1 MAAAMPMNPAVPLAG
16 PLMPLNLV
24 LPRVFSAILTLLGVM
39 VVVFVL
45 VRVVPGDPI
54 AMMIAPGAS
63 EADITALRA
72 VYGLDLP
79 VWKQFVIWFEKVL
92 GGDLGASISMKQ
104 NVLTIIAD
112 RLPATIELALLA
124 LAAAVLLGGAIALVS
139 TAWRGTWVE
148 GVIDNAN
155 GLLLAVPDFIWALTF
170 VLVLGV
176 LVPLL
181 PISGRSEPTVDPGL
195 ATQFFVLEGLLRGKF
210 GFVWDVLTHMIMPA
224 LAIALPLAAVI
235 GRVLKNTMMDVMV
248 QDYIVLARIKGLSN
262 LRILLQEALRNAAVP
277 ALALTG
283 VQFTF
288 LIGGTVIT
296 ERIFSYPG
304 IGNLAIDAV
313 INRDL
318 PLIQGLVLTFGII
331 FIAIN
336 MLVDALTAWLNPRLR
351 HA

>member
-1 MAAAMPMNPAVPLAG
+1 MVVKHIFARLI
-16 PLMPLNLV
+16 
-24 LPRVFSAILTLLGVM
+24 SAIATLFGVM

-63 EADITALRA
+63 EADVAALRA
-72 VYGLDLP
+72 LYGLDLP
-79 VWKQFVIWFEKVL
+79 IHQQFFVWFGQILQGDFGTSISLKQGVL
-92 GGDLGASISMKQ
+92 GI
-104 NVLTIIAD
+104 VLN
-112 RLPATIELALLA
+112 RLPATLELALLA
-124 LAAAVLLGGAIALVS
+124 LGLAVAWGTFIALLS
-139 TAWRGTWVE
+139 TAWRGRFF
-148 GVIDNAN
+148 GKLIDNFN
-155 GLLLAVPDFIWALTF
+155 GTMLAVPDFIWGLTF

-176 LVPLL
+176 VVPIL
-181 PISGRSEPTVDPGL
+181 PISGRSDPTVDAGL
-195 ATQFFVLEGLLRGKF
+195 ATQFYLVEGLLHGKLT
-210 GFVWDVLTHMIMPA
+210 FVWDVLQHMLLPA
-224 LAIALPLAAVI
+224 LTMALPLAAVI

-248 QDYIVLARIKGLSN
+248 QDYIILARIKGLSN
-262 LRILLQEALRNAAVP
+262 LRILLQEALRNAIVP

-318 PLIQGLVLTFGII
+318 PLIQGLVLAFGVTFII
-331 FIAIN
+331 VN
-336 MLVDALTAWLNPRLR
+336 MLVDAMTAWFNPRLR

>member
-1 MAAAMPMNPAVPLAG
+1 MPVRLILSRLVSAV
-16 PLMPLNLV
+16 
-24 LPRVFSAILTLLGVM
+24 LTLLGVM

-63 EADITALRA
+63 EADVAALRA
-72 VYGLDLP
+72 RYGLDLP
-79 VWKQFVIWFEKVL
+79 ISQQFILWFGQVL
-92 GGDLGASISMKQ
+92 HGNFGTSISLKQ
-104 NVLTIIAD
+104 GVMGIILD
-112 RLPATIELALLA
+112 RLPATLELAALALGLA
-124 LAAAVLLGGAIALVS
+124 LAWGTFIALLS
-139 TAWRGTWVE
+139 TAWRGTWCE
-148 GVIDNAN
+148 RFIDGFNGVM
-155 GLLLAVPDFIWALTF
+155 LAVPDFIWGLTF

-181 PISGRSEPTVDPGL
+181 PISGRSDPTIDAGL
-195 ATQFFVLEGLLRGKF
+195 ATQFYLIEGLLRGKLA
-210 GFVWDVLTHMIMPA
+210 FVVDVLRHMILPA
-224 LAIALPLAAVI
+224 LTMSFPLAAVI

-248 QDYIVLARIKGLSN
+248 QDYIVLARIKGLSA

-318 PLIQGLVLTFGII
+318 PLIQGLVLTFGVI
-331 FIAIN
+331 FIIVN
-336 MLVDALTAWLNPRLR
+336 MLVDAMTTWLNPRLR

>member
-1 MAAAMPMNPAVPLAG
+1 MSASTILSRAL
-16 PLMPLNLV
+16 
-24 LPRVFSAILTLLGVM
+24 SAIVTLLGVM
-39 VVVFVL
+39 VIVFVL

-54 AMMIAPGAS
+54 SMMIAPGAS
-63 EADITALRA
+63 ESDINALRA
-72 VYGLDLP
+72 RYGLDLP
-79 VWKQFVIWFEKVL
+79 VWQQFLVWFGQVL
-92 GGDLGASISMKQ
+92 HGNFGTSISLKQ
-104 NVLTIIAD
+104 NVMTIILE
-112 RLPATIELALLA
+112 RLPATLELAALA
-124 LAAAVLLGGAIALVS
+124 LAMALVWGTFIALVS
-139 TAWRGTWVE
+139 THLQGTWAQRF
-148 GVIDNAN
+148 IDNFN
-155 GLLLAVPDFIWALTF
+155 GVMLAVPDFIWGLTF

-181 PISGRSEPTVDPGL
+181 PISGRSDPTIDAGL
-195 ATQFFVLEGLLRGKF
+195 YTQFYLIEGLLRLKLA
-210 GFVWDVLTHMIMPA
+210 FVWDVLKHMILPA
-224 LAIALPLAAVI
+224 CTMSFPLAAVI

-248 QDYIVLARIKGLSN
+248 QDYIVLARIKGLSS

-318 PLIQGLVLTFGII
+318 PLIQGLVLTFGVI
-331 FIAIN
+331 FIAVN
-336 MLVDALTAWLNPRLR
+336 MAVDAMTAWLNPRLR

>member
-1 MAAAMPMNPAVPLAG
+1 
-16 PLMPLNLV
+16 MPLSLILSRALSALV
-24 LPRVFSAILTLLGVM
+24 TLIGVM

-63 EADITALRA
+63 DADIAALRA
-72 VYGLDLP
+72 HYGLDLSI
-79 VWKQFVIWFEKVL
+79 WQQFWIWFGQVL
-92 GGDLGASISMKQ
+92 HGNLGTSISMKQ
-104 NVLTIIAD
+104 NVLTIIGQ
-112 RLPATIELALLA
+112 RLPATLELAIFA
-124 LAAAVLLGGAIALVS
+124 LTMAVVWGGFIALVS

-148 GVIDNAN
+148 RAIDNFN
-155 GLLLAVPDFIWALTF
+155 GVMLAVPDFIWGLTF

-176 LVPLL
+176 IVPLL
-181 PISGRSEPTVDPGL
+181 PISGRSDPSIDAGL
-195 ATQFFVLEGLLRGKF
+195 ASQFYVLEGLLRGKF
-210 GFVWDVLTHMIMPA
+210 GFVWDVLKHMLLPACA
-224 LAIALPLAAVI
+224 LAFPLAAVI

-248 QDYIVLARIKGLSN
+248 QDYILLARIKGLSS

-331 FIAIN
+331 FIAVN
-336 MLVDALTAWLNPRLR
+336 MLVDALTVWLNPRLR

>member
-1 MAAAMPMNPAVPLAG
+1 MYPALILSRA
-16 PLMPLNLV
+16 L
-24 LPRVFSAILTLLGVM
+24 SAIVTLFGVM
-39 VVVFVL
+39 VIVFVL

-63 EADITALRA
+63 EADIQALRA
-72 VYGLDLP
+72 HYGLDLP
-79 VWKQFVIWFEKVL
+79 IWQQFLVWLGQVL
-92 GGDLGASISMKQ
+92 HGNFGTSISLKQ
-104 NVLTIIAD
+104 NVLTVILE
-112 RLPATIELALLA
+112 RLPATLELAIFA
-124 LAAAVLLGGAIALVS
+124 LVMAVVWGCFIALFS
-139 TAWRGTWVE
+139 TAMRGTLLE
-148 GVIDNAN
+148 RFIDNFN
-155 GLLLAVPDFIWALTF
+155 GVMLAVPDFIWGLTF
-170 VLVLGV
+170 VLLLGV
-176 LVPLL
+176 LLPVL
-181 PISGRSEPTVDPGL
+181 PISGRSDPTIDAGL
-195 ATQFFVLEGLLRGKF
+195 ATQFYILEGLLRGKLY
-210 GFVWDVLTHMIMPA
+210 FVWDVLKHMLLPA
-224 LAIALPLAAVI
+224 LTMAFPLAAVI

-248 QDYIVLARIKGLSN
+248 QDYILLARIKGLSS

-318 PLIQGLVLTFGII
+318 PLIQGLVLTFGTI
-331 FIAIN
+331 FIVVN
-336 MLVDALTAWLNPRLR
+336 MLVDALTVWLNPRLR

>member
-1 MAAAMPMNPAVPLAG
+1 
-16 PLMPLNLV
+16 MPLSLI
-24 LPRVFSAILTLLGVM
+24 LSRALSALLTLFGVM

-54 AMMIAPGAS
+54 AMMIAPGATD
-63 EADITALRA
+63 ADIAALRA
-72 VYGLDLP
+72 HYGLDLP
-79 VWKQFVIWFEKVL
+79 IWQQFWIWFGQVL
-92 GGDLGASISMKQ
+92 HGNLGTSISMKQ
-104 NVLTIIAD
+104 GVLTIIAQ
-112 RLPATIELALLA
+112 RLPATLELAILA
-124 LAAAVLLGGAIALVS
+124 LVMAVAWGGFIALVS

-148 GVIDNAN
+148 RAIDNFN
-155 GLLLAVPDFIWALTF
+155 GVMLAVPDFIWGLTF

-181 PISGRSEPTVDPGL
+181 PISGRSDPSIDAGL
-195 ATQFFVLEGLLRGKF
+195 ATQFYILEGLLRGKF
-210 GFVWDVLTHMIMPA
+210 AFVWDVLKHMLLPACA
-224 LAIALPLAAVI
+224 LAFPLAAVI
-235 GRVLKNTMMDVMV
+235 GRVLKNTMLDVMV
-248 QDYIVLARIKGLSN
+248 QDYITLARIKGLSN
-262 LRILLQEALRNAAVP
+262 IRILLQEALRNAAVP

-331 FIAIN
+331 FIIVN
-336 MLVDALTAWLNPRLR
+336 MAVDALTVWLNPRLR

>member
-1 MAAAMPMNPAVPLAG
+1 
-16 PLMPLNLV
+16 MPLKLIV
-24 LPRVFSAILTLLGVM
+24 SRALSAAVTLLGVM

-63 EADITALRA
+63 EADIAALRA

-79 VWKQFVIWFEKVL
+79 IWQQFGVWFGQVL
-92 GGDLGASISMKQ
+92 QGNLGTSISMKQ
-104 NVLTIIAD
+104 NVLTIIAE
-112 RLPATIELALLA
+112 RLPATLELAVFA
-124 LAAAVLLGGAIALVS
+124 LTMAVVWGCFIALLS
-139 TAWRGTWVE
+139 TTWRGTAFE
-148 GVIDNAN
+148 RIIDNFN
-155 GLLLAVPDFIWALTF
+155 GIMLAVPDFIWGLTF

-181 PISGRSEPTVDPGL
+181 PISGRSDPSVESGL
-195 ATQFFVLEGLLRGKF
+195 ATQFFIIEGLLRGKF
-210 GFVWDVLTHMIMPA
+210 AFVWDVLKHMLLPA
-224 LAIALPLAAVI
+224 CAMAFPLAAVI

-248 QDYIVLARIKGLSN
+248 QDYILLARIKGLSG

-318 PLIQGLVLTFGII
+318 PLIQGLVLTFGVI
-331 FIAIN
+331 FILVN
-336 MLVDALTAWLNPRLR
+336 MLVDAATVWLNPRLR

>member
-1 MAAAMPMNPAVPLAG
+1 MPMNPAVPLAG

>member
-1 MAAAMPMNPAVPLAG
+1 MMSPKLIIS
-16 PLMPLNLV
+16 
-24 LPRVFSAILTLLGVM
+24 RTTSAIITLLGVM
-39 VVVFVL
+39 VIVFVL

-54 AMMIAPGAS
+54 AMMISPGAT
-63 EADITALRA
+63 EADILTLRTH
-72 VYGLDLP
+72 YGLDLP
-79 VWKQFVIWFEKVL
+79 IYQQFFVWFGQVL
-92 GGDLGASISMKQ
+92 QGNFGTSISLKQ
-104 NVLTIIAD
+104 NVMTVILG
-112 RLPATIELALLA
+112 RLPATLELALFALCLA
-124 LAAAVLLGGAIALVS
+124 VVWGTFVALVS
-139 TAWRGTWVE
+139 TAWRGTFFE
-148 GVIDNAN
+148 KIIDNFN
-155 GLLLAVPDFIWALTF
+155 GLMLAVPDFIWGLTF

-176 LVPLL
+176 IWPIL
-181 PISGRSEPTVDPGL
+181 PISGRSDPSIDIKL
-195 ATQFFVLEGLLRGKF
+195 STQFYIIEGLLRGHF
-210 GFVWDVLTHMIMPA
+210 GFVWDVLKHMILPA
-224 LAIALPLAAVI
+224 LTMSLPLAAVI

-296 ERIFSYPG
+296 ERIFAYPG

-318 PLIQGLVLTFGII
+318 PLIQGLVLTFGVI
-331 FIAIN
+331 FIAVN
-336 MLVDALTAWLNPRLR
+336 MIVDAMTAWLNPRLR

>member
-1 MAAAMPMNPAVPLAG
+1 
-16 PLMPLNLV
+16 MPLSLI
-24 LPRVFSAILTLLGVM
+24 LSRALSAIVTLLGVM
-39 VVVFVL
+39 VIVFVL

-63 EADITALRA
+63 EADIAALRA
-72 VYGLDLP
+72 HYGLDLP
-79 VWKQFVIWFEKVL
+79 IWQQFWVWFQQVL
-92 GGDLGASISMKQ
+92 SGNLGTSISMKQ
-104 NVLTIIAD
+104 SVLTIIGE
-112 RLPATIELALLA
+112 RLPATIELAVFA
-124 LAAAVLLGGAIALVS
+124 LVMAVVWGTFIALLS
-139 TAWRGTWVE
+139 TAWRGTVLE
-148 GVIDNAN
+148 RFIDNFN
-155 GLLLAVPDFIWALTF
+155 GIMLAVPDFIWGLTF

-181 PISGRSEPTVDPGL
+181 PISGRSDPSIDAGL
-195 ATQFFVLEGLLRGKF
+195 ATQFFIIEGLLRLKF
-210 GFVWDVLTHMIMPA
+210 AFVWDVLKHMLLPA
-224 LAIALPLAAVI
+224 CAMAFPLAAVI

-248 QDYIVLARIKGLSN
+248 QDYILLARIKGLSG

-331 FIAIN
+331 FILVNI
-336 MLVDALTAWLNPRLR
+336 LVDALTVWLNPRLR

>member
-1 MAAAMPMNPAVPLAG
+1 M
-16 PLMPLNLV
+16 
-24 LPRVFSAILTLLGVM
+24 
-39 VVVFVL
+39 
-45 VRVVPGDPI
+45 
-54 AMMIAPGAS
+54 
-63 EADITALRA
+63 
-72 VYGLDLP
+72 
-79 VWKQFVIWFEKVL
+79 
-92 GGDLGASISMKQ
+92 
-104 NVLTIIAD
+104 TIIAD

-124 LAAAVLLGGAIALVS
+124 LAIAVLLGGTIALVS

-148 GVIDNAN
+148 SLIDNAN

-181 PISGRSEPTVDPGL
+181 PISGRSDPTIDHGL

-210 GFVWDVLTHMIMPA
+210 AFVGDVLKHMVMPA
-224 LAIALPLAAVI
+224 FAIGLPLAAVI

-262 LRILLQEALRNAAVP
+262 GRLLLQEALRNAAVP

-318 PLIQGLVLTFGII
+318 PLIQGLVLTFGVI
-331 FIAIN
+331 FIAVN

>member
-1 MAAAMPMNPAVPLAG
+1 MTFTSPLAG
-16 PLMPLNLV
+16 PHMPITLIASRCL
-24 LPRVFSAILTLLGVM
+24 SALLTMLGVM

-54 AMMIAPGAS
+54 AMMIAPGATD
-63 EADITALRA
+63 ADIAALRA
-72 VYGLDLP
+72 HYGLDLSIWQQFW
-79 VWKQFVIWFEKVL
+79 VWFRQVL
-92 GGDLGASISMKQ
+92 GGNLGTSISMKQ
-104 NVLTIIAD
+104 NVLTIISE
-112 RLPATIELALLA
+112 RLPATLELAAFA
-124 LAAAVLLGGAIALVS
+124 LTMAVVWGTFIALLS

-148 GVIDNAN
+148 RVVDNFN
-155 GLLLAVPDFIWALTF
+155 GIMLAVPDFIWGLTF
-170 VLVLGV
+170 VLLLGV

-181 PISGRSEPTVDPGL
+181 PISGRSDPSMDSGL
-195 ATQFFVLEGLLRGKF
+195 STQFFILEGLLRGKLP
-210 GFVWDVLTHMIMPA
+210 FVWDVLKHMLLPA
-224 LAIALPLAAVI
+224 CAMAFPLAAVI

-248 QDYIVLARIKGLSN
+248 QDYILLARIKGLSG

-331 FIAIN
+331 FIIVN
-336 MLVDALTAWLNPRLR
+336 MGVDALTAWLNPRLR

>member
-1 MAAAMPMNPAVPLAG
+1 MPVKRIASRAL
-16 PLMPLNLV
+16 
-24 LPRVFSAILTLLGVM
+24 SAIVTLLGVM
-39 VVVFVL
+39 VIVFVL

-63 EADITALRA
+63 EADVQALRA
-72 VYGLDLP
+72 LYGLDLP
-79 VWKQFVIWFEKVL
+79 IYQQFFVWFGQVL
-92 GGDLGASISMKQ
+92 QGDFGTSISLKQ
-104 NVLTIIAD
+104 NVMRIILD
-112 RLPATIELALLA
+112 RLPATLELAFFAFCLA
-124 LAAAVLLGGAIALVS
+124 VVWGTFIALLS
-139 TAWRGTWVE
+139 TARRGSIFE
-148 GVIDNAN
+148 KLIDAFN
-155 GLLLAVPDFIWALTF
+155 GLMLAVPDFIWGLTF

-176 LVPLL
+176 LLPIL
-181 PISGRSEPTVDPGL
+181 PISGRSDPAIDAKL
-195 ATQFFVLEGLLRGKF
+195 STQFYIVEGVLRGHF
-210 GFVWDVLTHMIMPA
+210 YFVWDVLKHMILPA
-224 LAIALPLAAVI
+224 FTMSIPLAAVI
-235 GRVLKNTMMDVMV
+235 GRVLKSALLDVMV
-248 QDYIVLARIKGLSN
+248 QDYILLARIKGLSN

-318 PLIQGLVLTFGII
+318 PLIQGLVLTFGSI
-331 FIAIN
+331 FIIVN
-336 MLVDALTAWLNPRLR
+336 MLVDAATTWLNPRLR

>member
-1 MAAAMPMNPAVPLAG
+1 
-16 PLMPLNLV
+16 MPLSLI
-24 LPRVFSAILTLLGVM
+24 LSRALSAIVTLLGVM
-39 VVVFVL
+39 VIVFVL
-45 VRVVPGDPI
+45 VRVVPCDPI

-63 EADITALRA
+63 EADIAALRA
-72 VYGLDLP
+72 HYGLDLP
-79 VWKQFVIWFEKVL
+79 IWQQFWVWFQQVL
-92 GGDLGASISMKQ
+92 SGNLGTSISMKQ
-104 NVLTIIAD
+104 SVLTIIGE
-112 RLPATIELALLA
+112 RLPATIELAIFA
-124 LAAAVLLGGAIALVS
+124 LVMAVVWGTFIALLS
-139 TAWRGTWVE
+139 TAWRGTALE
-148 GVIDNAN
+148 RFIDNFN
-155 GLLLAVPDFIWALTF
+155 GIMLAVPDFIWGLTF

-176 LVPLL
+176 LLPLL
-181 PISGRSEPTVDPGL
+181 PISGRSDPSIDAGL
-195 ATQFFVLEGLLRGKF
+195 ATQFFILEGLLRLKF
-210 GFVWDVLTHMIMPA
+210 AFVWDVLKHMLLPA
-224 LAIALPLAAVI
+224 CAMAFPLAAVI

-248 QDYIVLARIKGLSN
+248 QDYILLARIKGLSG

-331 FIAIN
+331 FILVNI
-336 MLVDALTAWLNPRLR
+336 LVDALTVWLNPRLR

>member
-1 MAAAMPMNPAVPLAG
+1 MPVK
-16 PLMPLNLV
+16 LV
-24 LPRVFSAILTLLGVM
+24 LSRLFSAVLTLLGVM

-63 EADITALRA
+63 ETDVAALRA
-72 VYGLDLP
+72 RYGLDLP
-79 VWKQFVIWFEKVL
+79 IAQQFFVWFGQALHGNFGI
-92 GGDLGASISMKQ
+92 SISLKQ
-104 NVLTIIAD
+104 GVMGIILD
-112 RLPATIELALLA
+112 RLPATLELALLA
-124 LAAAVLLGGAIALVS
+124 LGLALTWGTFIALLS
-139 TAWRGTWVE
+139 TAWRGTWLE
-148 GVIDNAN
+148 RLIDGFNGVM
-155 GLLLAVPDFIWALTF
+155 LAVPDFIWGLTF

-181 PISGRSEPTVDPGL
+181 PISGRSDPAIDAGL
-195 ATQFFVLEGLLRGKF
+195 ATQFYLVEGLLRGKLAF
-210 GFVWDVLTHMIMPA
+210 LFDVLKHMILPA
-224 LAIALPLAAVI
+224 LTMSFPLAAVI

-248 QDYIVLARIKGLSN
+248 QDYILLARIKGLSS

-318 PLIQGLVLTFGII
+318 PLIQGLVLTFGVI
-331 FIAIN
+331 FIAVN
-336 MLVDALTAWLNPRLR
+336 MLVDSMTAWLNPRLR

>member
-1 MAAAMPMNPAVPLAG
+1 MPLA
-16 PLMPLNLV
+16 LIIS
-24 LPRVFSAILTLLGVM
+24 RAISTIATLFGVM

-63 EADITALRA
+63 DADIAALRA
-72 VYGLDLP
+72 LYGLDLP
-79 VWKQFVIWFEKVL
+79 IWEQFWIWFRQVL
-92 GGDLGASISMKQ
+92 AGDLGTSISMKQ

-112 RLPATIELALLA
+112 RLPATLELAVLA
-124 LAAAVLLGGAIALVS
+124 LIIAVALGGMIALVS
-139 TAWRGTWVE
+139 TAWRGTAAE
-148 GVIDNAN
+148 RLIDGFN
-155 GLLLAVPDFIWALTF
+155 GIMLAVPDFIWSLTF
-170 VLVLGV
+170 VLLLGV
-176 LVPLL
+176 LVPLF
-181 PISGRSEPTVDPGL
+181 PISGRSDPSADPGL
-195 ATQFFVLEGLLRGKF
+195 STQFFILEGLLRGRF
-210 GFVWDVLTHMIMPA
+210 TFVWDVLRHMLLPA
-224 LAIALPLAAVI
+224 CAIAFPLAAII
-235 GRVLKNTMMDVMV
+235 GRVLKNTMAEVMV
-248 QDYIVLARIKGLSN
+248 QDYILLARIKGLSN

-331 FIAIN
+331 FIAVN
-336 MLVDALTAWLNPRLR
+336 MAVDALTAWLNPRLR

>member
-1 MAAAMPMNPAVPLAG
+1 MMSPKLIISRAT
-16 PLMPLNLV
+16 
-24 LPRVFSAILTLLGVM
+24 SAIITLLGVM
-39 VVVFVL
+39 MIVFVL

-54 AMMIAPGAS
+54 AMMISPGAT
-63 EADITALRA
+63 EADILALRA
-72 VYGLDLP
+72 HYGLDLP
-79 VWKQFVIWFEKVL
+79 IYQQFFVWLGQVL
-92 GGDLGASISMKQ
+92 LGNFGTSISLKQ
-104 NVLTIIAD
+104 NVMTVILG
-112 RLPATIELALLA
+112 RLPATLELALFALCLA
-124 LAAAVLLGGAIALVS
+124 VVWGTFVALVS
-139 TAWRGTWVE
+139 TAWRGTFFE
-148 GVIDNAN
+148 KIIDNFN
-155 GLLLAVPDFIWALTF
+155 GLMLAVPDFIWGLTF

-176 LVPLL
+176 VWPIL
-181 PISGRSEPTVDPGL
+181 PISGRSDPSIDAKL
-195 ATQFFVLEGLLRGKF
+195 TTQFYIIEGLMRGHF
-210 GFVWDVLTHMIMPA
+210 GFVWDVLKHMILPA
-224 LAIALPLAAVI
+224 LTMSLPLAAVI

-296 ERIFSYPG
+296 ERIFAYPG

-318 PLIQGLVLTFGII
+318 PLIQGLVLTFGAI
-331 FIAIN
+331 FILVN
-336 MLVDALTAWLNPRLR
+336 MIVDALAALLNPRLR

>member
-1 MAAAMPMNPAVPLAG
+1 MTAAMLMLFTSPPAGLH
-16 PLMPLNLV
+16 MPFRLILSRSV
-24 LPRVFSAILTLLGVM
+24 SALLTLLGVM

-45 VRVVPGDPI
+45 VRVVPGDPV

-63 EADITALRA
+63 EADIAALRA
-72 VYGLDLP
+72 LYGLDLP
-79 VWKQFVIWFEKVL
+79 IWQQFQLWFAQVL
-92 GGDLGASISMKQ
+92 RGDLGTSISMKQ
-104 NVLTIIAD
+104 NVLTIIGE

-124 LAAAVLLGGAIALVS
+124 LVLAVAWGGFIALLS
-139 TAWRGTWVE
+139 TAWSGTVLE
-148 GVIDNAN
+148 RLIDGFN
-155 GLLLAVPDFIWALTF
+155 GIMLAVPDFIWGLSF

-176 LVPLL
+176 LVPVL
-181 PISGRSEPTVDPGL
+181 PISGRSDPTIDAGL
-195 ATQFFVLEGLLRGKF
+195 ATQFYLIEGLLTGKF
-210 GFVWDVLTHMIMPA
+210 AFAWDVLRHMVLPA
-224 LAIALPLAAVI
+224 CAMAFPLAAVI

-248 QDYIVLARIKGLSN
+248 QDYILLARIKGLSN

-288 LIGGTVIT
+288 LVGGTVIT

-318 PLIQGLVLTFGII
+318 PLIQGLVLTFGVI
-331 FIAIN
+331 FIIVN
-336 MLVDALTAWLNPRLR
+336 MLVDAMTAWLNPRLR

>member
-1 MAAAMPMNPAVPLAG
+1 MPVKILASRA
-16 PLMPLNLV
+16 L
-24 LPRVFSAILTLLGVM
+24 SAIVTLLGVM
-39 VVVFVL
+39 IIVFVL

-54 AMMIAPGAS
+54 AMMISPGAS
-63 EADITALRA
+63 QADILTLRA
-72 VYGLDLP
+72 HYGLDLP
-79 VWKQFVIWFEKVL
+79 IYQQFLVWFGQVL
-92 GGDLGASISMKQ
+92 QGNFGTSISLKQ
-104 NVLTIIAD
+104 NVMRIILD
-112 RLPATIELALLA
+112 RLPATLELAFFALCLA
-124 LAAAVLLGGAIALVS
+124 VVWGTFIALVS
-139 TAWRGTWVE
+139 TAWRGSVFE
-148 GVIDNAN
+148 KVIDTFN
-155 GLLLAVPDFIWALTF
+155 GLMLAVPDFIWGLTF

-176 LVPLL
+176 LLPIL
-181 PISGRSEPTVDPGL
+181 PISGRSDPSIDAQL
-195 ATQFFVLEGLLRGKF
+195 TTQFYVIEGLLRGHF
-210 GFVWDVLTHMIMPA
+210 HFVWDVLKHMILPA
-224 LAIALPLAAVI
+224 LTMSFPLAAVI

-248 QDYIVLARIKGLSN
+248 QDYILLARIKGLSN

-318 PLIQGLVLTFGII
+318 PLIQGLVLTFGAI
-331 FIAIN
+331 FIVVN
-336 MLVDALTAWLNPRLR
+336 MFVDAATAWLNPRLR

>member
-1 MAAAMPMNPAVPLAG
+1 
-16 PLMPLNLV
+16 MPLRLILSRALSALV
-24 LPRVFSAILTLLGVM
+24 TLFGVM

-63 EADITALRA
+63 DADIAALRA
-72 VYGLDLP
+72 HYGLDLP
-79 VWKQFVIWFEKVL
+79 IWQQFWIWFGQVL
-92 GGDLGASISMKQ
+92 HGNLGTSISMKQ
-104 NVLTIIAD
+104 NVLTIIAE
-112 RLPATIELALLA
+112 RLPATLELAVFA
-124 LAAAVLLGGAIALVS
+124 LVMAVVWGGFIALVS
-139 TAWRGTWVE
+139 TAWRGTWLE
-148 GVIDNAN
+148 RLIDNFN
-155 GLLLAVPDFIWALTF
+155 GVMLAVPDFIWGLTF
-170 VLVLGV
+170 VLLLGV

-181 PISGRSEPTVDPGL
+181 PISGRSDPSIDAGL
-195 ATQFFVLEGLLRGKF
+195 VTPFYILEGLARGKF
-210 GFVWDVLTHMIMPA
+210 AFVWDVLKHMLLPACA
-224 LAIALPLAAVI
+224 LAFPLAAVI

-248 QDYIVLARIKGLSN
+248 QDYITLARIKGLSG

-331 FIAIN
+331 FIIVN
-336 MLVDALTAWLNPRLR
+336 MLVDALTVWLNPRLR

>member
-1 MAAAMPMNPAVPLAG
+1 
-16 PLMPLNLV
+16 MPLSLIISRALSALV
-24 LPRVFSAILTLLGVM
+24 TLIGVM

-63 EADITALRA
+63 EADIAALRA
-72 VYGLDLP
+72 HYGLDLP
-79 VWKQFVIWFEKVL
+79 IWQQFWVWFTQVL
-92 GGDLGASISMKQ
+92 QGNLGTSISMKQ
-104 NVLTIIAD
+104 NVLTIIAE
-112 RLPATIELALLA
+112 RLPATLELAIFA
-124 LAAAVLLGGAIALVS
+124 LTMAVVWGAFIALLS
-139 TAWRGTWVE
+139 TAWRGTAFE
-148 GVIDNAN
+148 RLIDNFN
-155 GLLLAVPDFIWALTF
+155 GIMLAVPDFIWGLTF

-181 PISGRSEPTVDPGL
+181 PISGRSDPTIESGL
-195 ATQFFVLEGLLRGKF
+195 ATQFFIIEGLLRLKF
-210 GFVWDVLTHMIMPA
+210 AFVWDVLKHMLLPA
-224 LAIALPLAAVI
+224 CAMAFPLAAVI
-235 GRVLKNTMMDVMV
+235 GRVLKNTMMDVLV
-248 QDYIVLARIKGLSN
+248 QDYILLARIKGLSN

-318 PLIQGLVLTFGII
+318 PMIQGLVLTFGVI
-331 FIAIN
+331 FILVNI
-336 MLVDALTAWLNPRLR
+336 LVDALTVWLNPRLR

>member
-1 MAAAMPMNPAVPLAG
+1 MSHVILSRI
-16 PLMPLNLV
+16 L
-24 LPRVFSAILTLLGVM
+24 SAIVTLFGVM

-54 AMMIAPGAS
+54 AMMISPGSTA
-63 EADITALRA
+63 ADIAALRA
-72 VYGLDLP
+72 HYGLDLP
-79 VWKQFVIWFEKVL
+79 IWQQFVLWFGQVL
-92 GGDLGASISMKQ
+92 HGNFGISISLKQ
-104 NVLTIIAD
+104 NVMTIILE
-112 RLPATIELALLA
+112 RLPATLELAVMA
-124 LAAAVLLGGAIALVS
+124 LAMAVVWGSFIALFS
-139 TAWRGTWVE
+139 TAMRGTWVE
-148 GVIDNAN
+148 KAVDNFNGVM
-155 GLLLAVPDFIWALTF
+155 LAVPDFIWGLTF

-176 LVPLL
+176 LVPLF
-181 PISGRSEPTVDPGL
+181 PISGRNDPSVDPGL
-195 ATQFFVLEGLLRGKF
+195 ATQFYFLEGLARGRF
-210 GFVWDVLTHMIMPA
+210 AFLWDLLKHMLLPA
-224 LAIALPLAAVI
+224 FTMSFPLAAVI
-235 GRVLKNTMMDVMV
+235 GRVLKNTLMDVMV
-248 QDYIVLARIKGLSN
+248 QDYILLARIKGLSA

-318 PLIQGLVLTFGII
+318 PLIQGLVITFGTI
-331 FIAIN
+331 FIVVNMAI
-336 MLVDALTAWLNPRLR
+336 DALTVWLNPRLR

>member
-1 MAAAMPMNPAVPLAG
+1 
-16 PLMPLNLV
+16 MPLSLV
-24 LPRVFSAILTLLGVM
+24 LSRALSALVTLFGVM

-63 EADITALRA
+63 DADIAALRA
-72 VYGLDLP
+72 HYGLDLP
-79 VWKQFVIWFEKVL
+79 IWQQFWVWLQQVAAGNL
-92 GGDLGASISMKQ
+92 GTSISMKQ
-104 NVLTIIAD
+104 GVITIVAQ
-112 RLPATIELALLA
+112 RLPATLELAMLSLA
-124 LAAAVLLGGAIALVS
+124 MAVVWGGFIALVS

-148 GVIDNAN
+148 SLIDNFN
-155 GLLLAVPDFIWALTF
+155 GVMLAVPDFIWGLTL
-170 VLVLGV
+170 VLVMGV
-176 LVPLL
+176 LLPLL
-181 PISGRSEPTVDPGL
+181 PISGRSDPSIDPGL
-195 ATQFFVLEGLLRGKF
+195 ATQFYILEGLLRGKF
-210 GFVWDVLTHMIMPA
+210 GFVWDVLKHMLLPA
-224 LAIALPLAAVI
+224 CALSFPLAAVI

-248 QDYIVLARIKGLSN
+248 QDYILLARIKGLSG

-318 PLIQGLVLTFGII
+318 PLIQGLVITFGLI
-331 FIAIN
+331 FILVN
-336 MLVDALTAWLNPRLR
+336 MLVDAFTVWLNPRLR